1 MLLMIGYFA
10 DMIILVLF
18 LLVYEVINF
27 WEDLNFVTW
36 DWSI

>member
-27 WEDLNFVTW
+27 WEDLNFATW